1 MPCVV
6 TDVSQTGARVK
17 VEDGGSLP
25 DDFILRLAG
34 GENPRRVCHLVWRA
48 KSQAGVRFEKEGAK
62 AGPGAAGL
70 KDPTPPA
77 TDAAGRNAGIQ
88 CRAVGPPAGCGVRA
102 SMWPSGCRLPI

>member
-1 MPCVV
+1 MACNPKDQRRNRRRSLRYPARIVSVDGRETMPCVV

-62 AGPGAAGL
+62 AGPGAARP
-70 KDPTPPA
+70 DQPA
-77 TDAAGRNAGIQ
+77 
-88 CRAVGPPAGCGVRA
+88 
-102 SMWPSGCRLPI
+102 